1 MVWDDVFKG
10 KKTYN
15 CLGRVEKLTLG
26 TDLNVDD
33 LGRGGRSESETE
45 SCREEHGCQRTKWE
59 ENEEVRRDA

>member
-45 SCREEHGCQRTKWE
+45 SCREEHGCQS
-59 ENEEVRRDA
+59 